1 MSSEYTEVLERL
13 RAHLQSVAGADV
25 LITDDADLI
34 EQIGLDSGKVLDL
47 LMEIEDEFDVS
58 VPMNAL
64 ADVRTVRDLATTIQG
79 LLGKDHDTTA

>member
-1 MSSEYTEVLERL
+1 MTPDYPEILARL
-13 RAHLQSVAGADV
+13 SAHLRNVAGPDAA
-25 LITDDADLI
+25 ITEDADLI

-64 ADVRTVRDLATTIQG
+64 ADVRTVRNLAETIHD
-79 LLGKDHDTTA
+79 LLGKDHGATA